1 MTAEALTELLDALS
15 GETVEVVDLTQP
27 LAEATPIIQL
37 PPPFANT
44 PGWKMHEISRY
55 ADRDFLLS
63 VDDVKAFERLHGPL
77 SAGGWL
83 LYRTGWDARAGPG
96 RLPQR
101 RRHRSPHPRRQR
113 GMREVARRGGP
124 DRRVRRRDRGNR
136 RRRGPLLRA
145 RVPLPHLPPRR
156 EQVRPHATGQ
166 PVAPAADRRRADRRA
181 AEDRERFRQPHPCAR
196 PGAEVAAGIRF
207 DRATSTVRRVFYG
220 RVIEPPVVEDTSV
233 SSGDLRA
240 AFERLATPLLRL
252 CLLLTGNR
260 ETAEDLV
267 QDSFIRLAPKLGGLE
282 AADVGPYLSR
292 IAINLWKNRL
302 RRLAV
307 ERRASARV
315 AAPTA
320 GSTEERME
328 DRDLVVR
335 ALRELPPRKRA
346 CIVLRYYADL
356 PR

>member
-1 MTAEALTELLDALS
+1 
-15 GETVEVVDLTQP
+15 
-27 LAEATPIIQL
+27 
-37 PPPFANT
+37 
-44 PGWKMHEISRY
+44 
-55 ADRDFLLS
+55 
-63 VDDVKAFERLHGPL
+63 
-77 SAGGWL
+77 
-83 LYRTGWDARAGPG
+83 
-96 RLPQR
+96 
-101 RRHRSPHPRRQR
+101 
-113 GMREVARRGGP
+113 
-124 DRRVRRRDRGNR
+124 
-136 RRRGPLLRA
+136 
-145 RVPLPHLPPRR
+145 
-156 EQVRPHATGQ
+156 
-166 PVAPAADRRRADRRA
+166 
-181 AEDRERFRQPHPCAR
+181 
-196 PGAEVAAGIRF
+196 
-207 DRATSTVRRVFYG
+207 VFYG

-356 PR
+356 PEREVADLLGCSVGTVKSQTSRALSTLRKVVGDEA